1 MKKILFSFL
10 FGIIGFSCN
19 AQIFTTQEQY
29 DKFDDVIKSENMK
42 TLISKRQIDD
52 NWLKFTIE
60 TKNAEI
66 KEYLCYMPNIMS
78 VSYGNEEDVIE
89 LTDGVYGYQNDYVCC
104 EINDSA
110 DYQFYILC
118 AAHVIDSLY
127 QKESPTNKIS
137 YLRQITKDN
146 YFVLTERVVTTQY
159 AHTFL
164 NRYFWIRKNDGSR
177 IIYSNERK

>member
-1 MKKILFSFL
+1 MKKILFVL
-10 FGIIGFSCN
+10 LATFSIVCN
-19 AQIFTTQEQY
+19 AQIYNTIEHY
-29 DKFDDVIKSENMK
+29 DKFDDCIKTGNIK
-42 TLISKRQIDD
+42 ALISKRRIDD
-52 NWLKFTIE
+52 DWLKFTIE

-66 KEYLCYMPNIMS
+66 KEYLCYMPSIMS

-110 DYQFYILC
+110 DYKFYILC
-118 AAHVIDSLY
+118 AFHVIDSLY
-127 QKESPTNKIS
+127 QKESSTNKCS
-137 YLRQITKDN
+137 YLRQIIQDK

-177 IIYSNERK
+177 IIYSNR